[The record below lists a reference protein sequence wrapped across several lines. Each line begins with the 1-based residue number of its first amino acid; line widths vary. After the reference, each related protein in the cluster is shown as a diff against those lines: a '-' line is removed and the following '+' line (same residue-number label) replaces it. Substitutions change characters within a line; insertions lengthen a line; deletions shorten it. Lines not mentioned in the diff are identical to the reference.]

1 MPTHELPS
9 PSCPMTTPATAGGAA
24 STPSP
29 DPGLPLGPARGAPPA
44 GLPWPALLALSTGGF
59 ITLMTEALPAGVLPA
74 MSRDLGV
81 SQSGAGQSVTLYAVG
96 SIAAAIP
103 LTAATAGWPRKRL
116 LLLAVGG
123 FTLANAVTAVSGD
136 YPLTMAARFAAGL
149 VAGMLWALLAGY
161 ARSIVAPEQRGRA
174 MAVAMGGATVALS
187 VGVPAGT
194 MLAGAAGWRVA
205 FGLMSVLA
213 LALVGWIA
221 AAVPP
226 VPGRAE
232 HDRLPLRQ
240 VVRIPGVAAVL
251 AVTATFVLAHNV
263 LYTYVAALLEPLHLG
278 GRTDT
283 VLLILGLASLVS
295 IAATG
300 ALIDRHLRTLTLTA
314 CLLVGAATLTLAG
327 ALLGSSPWPVYAAAA
342 IWGLGFG
349 GVATLLQTAVADA
362 ADTAADLAQSL
373 LVTCWNL
380 GIAAAASAGGLLLDH
395 AGPRSLPWSALAL
408 LALALAV
415 TAAARRHGFPGKG

>member
-1 MPTHELPS
+1 MTAPT
-9 PSCPMTTPATAGGAA
+9 A
-24 STPSP
+24 
-29 DPGLPLGPARGAPPA
+29 ARGAPPA
-44 GLPWPALLALSTGGF
+44 RLPWSALLALSTGGF
-59 ITLMTEALPAGVLPA
+59 VTLMTEALPAGVLPA
-74 MSRDLGV
+74 MSADLGV

-96 SIAAAIP
+96 SIVAAIP
-103 LTAATAGWPRKRL
+103 LTAATARRPRKQL

-123 FTLANAVTAVSGD
+123 FTLANAVTAVSGN

-161 ARSIVAPEQRGRA
+161 ARGIVAPEQRGRA
-174 MAVAMGGATVALS
+174 MAVAMSGATVALS

-194 MLAGAAGWRVA
+194 LLAGAAGWRVA
-205 FGLMSVLA
+205 FGLMSVIA

-226 VPGRAE
+226 APGQAGQ
-232 HDRLPLRQ
+232 DRLPLRQ
-240 VVRIPGVAAVL
+240 VLRIPGVGAVL
-251 AVTATFVLAHNV
+251 AVTAAVVLAHNI

-278 GRTDT
+278 GRADT
-283 VLLILGLASLVS
+283 VLLVLGLASLVS

-314 CLLVGAATLTLAG
+314 CVLVAAAALTLAA
-327 ALLGSSPWPVYAAAA
+327 ALLGTASWPVYAAAT

-380 GIAAAASAGGLLLDH
+380 GIAAAASAGGLLLAH
-395 AGPRSLPWSALAL
+395 AGPQSLPWSALAL
-408 LALALAV
+408 LGIALAV
-415 TAAARRHGFPGKG
+415 TVAARRHGFPGRR

>member
-1 MPTHELPS
+1 MPTNELRSPAPS
-9 PSCPMTTPATAGGAA
+9 LTPPTDARTAVADSAA
-24 STPSP
+24 DACADADARTA
-29 DPGLPLGPARGAPPA
+29 GPAR
-44 GLPWPALLALSTGGF
+44 LPWPALLALSTAGF

-74 MSRDLGV
+74 MSADLGV

-96 SIAAAIP
+96 SIVAAIP

-123 FTLANAVTAVSGD
+123 FTLANAVTAVSAD
-136 YPLTMAARFAAGL
+136 YALTMAARFAAGL
-149 VAGMLWALLAGY
+149 VAGLLWALLAGY
-161 ARSIVAPEQRGRA
+161 ARGIVAPEQRGRA
-174 MAVAMGGATVALS
+174 MAVAMSGATVALS
-187 VGVPAGT
+187 IGVPAGT
-194 MLAGAAGWRVA
+194 LLAGAAGWRVA

-221 AAVPP
+221 TAVPAA
-226 VPGRAE
+226 PGQAPG
-232 HDRLPLRQ
+232 DRLPLRR
-240 VVRIPGVAAVL
+240 VLRIPGVAAVL
-251 AVTATFVLAHNV
+251 AVTAAFVLAHNI
-263 LYTYVAALLEPLHLG
+263 LYTYVAALIEPLGLG

-283 VLLILGLASLVS
+283 VLLVLGLTSLVS
-295 IAATG
+295 IAVTG
-300 ALIDRHLRTLTLTA
+300 TLIDRHLRTLTLTA
-314 CLLVGAATLTLAG
+314 CLLVAAAALTVAA
-327 ALLGSSPWPVYAAAA
+327 ALLGSAAWPVYAAAA
-342 IWGLGFG
+342 VWGLGFG

-395 AGPRSLPWSALAL
+395 AGATSLPWSALAL

-415 TAAARRHGFPGKG
+415 TAAARRHGFPTRR